1 METTYTWPYGRQEIS
16 FTLPDERVKN
26 CLTMAQM
33 QPLADPIRA
42 IREALLHPIDSAPLP
57 ELIDAGD
64 KVAIIV
70 NDTTRI
76 AHTDIFLPVI
86 VEMLNERGVAD
97 EDITILFALGM
108 HRPMTDEEM
117 ISQITEDLF
126 RRLRTVNAQARH
138 DADYIKIGTTS
149 YGTPIAFHKDALA
162 ADKLILTGSVVHH
175 FFAGFGGGR
184 KALFP
189 GVAHRETIRHNHSLM
204 LDPHAV
210 IGEIKTN
217 PIYLDQVEG
226 CEMHRPTFLLNTVLN
241 EKKEFIGVF
250 AGDYITAHEKACE
263 LVDRMNGVEIPREYP
278 IVIVTCGGYPKDIN
292 IYQSQKT
299 MDNAVCAVQEGG
311 VVILLAACP
320 EGSGNSEF
328 DGKNRSVRARRFSNR
343 PSQSVRGHAFDEKS
357 RFLFAFRNAR
367 RRGPRRPFHAGAFG
381 RRSADAGGTKTRSER
396 GHLPHAARQLHGA
409 AACEKG
415 VRRNHGVFKSRYR
428 RYRHHEKTAS
438 LRQ

>member
-33 QPLADPIRA
+33 QPLTDPIRA

-149 YGTPIAFHKDALA
+149 YGTPVAFHKEALA

-328 DGKNRSVRARRFSNR
+328 DATVRAY
-343 PSQSVRGHAFDEKS
+343 PSPEKIEAYVREDFQI
-357 RFLFAFRNAR
+357 
-367 RRGPRRPFHAGAFG
+367 G
-381 RRSADAGGTKTRSER
+381 RHKAYAVTRLMKKADFYLLSEM
-396 GHLPHAARQLHGA
+396 PDDAARA
-409 AACEKG
+409 ALFTPVHSVEEALALAEQKLGPNADICLMPQGSYTVPRLVK
-415 VRRNHGVFKSRYR
+415 K
-428 RYRHHEKTAS
+428 A
-438 LRQ
+438 